1 MTDDIY
7 HTIAEPAEGV
17 FKAKGSR
24 FLAYAFPVESEE
36 EIREHLARLKKR
48 YYDATHHCY
57 AWRLGAHGERFRA
70 NDDGEPSGTAGRP
83 ILGQLLSKG
92 LTYVLVV
99 VVRYFG
105 GTKLGVPGLINA
117 YREATLDVLEN
128 SRIVTRTEDAWY
140 EVVFPY
146 TVMNDVMKVV
156 KEEQP
161 VIREQEFDNRCRMVL
176 SIRRSREEG
185 LKGKLSKVEG
195 TELTFL
201 RIG

>member
-17 FKAKGSR
+17 FKDKGSR

-99 VVRYFG
+99 VVRYSG

-161 VIREQEFDNRCRMVL
+161 VIREQEFDNRCRMVR